1 MNKMNSV
8 VHFEM
13 PYDDRERM
21 AKFYQKAFG
30 WQTQTLGE
38 EMGNYVLATTT
49 EKNESGPIRPGAI
62 NGGFFQRNRDWPAQH
77 PSVVVSVDDIEAAI
91 RRVTEAGGEVLGEP
105 MEIPSVGRY
114 VSFFDTEANRVS
126 MLQPIQKSERKITA
140 KGKIAALV
148 ADGFQE
154 EEYFLPKV
162 ALQRAGFKVEALS
175 TAREPVEIYSF
186 FSPTGTLDIDKIVG
200 DANVD
205 DYVGVLIPGGA
216 KSPALLSESPAVR
229 EFVRD
234 ANARGMVIAAMC
246 RGSLLLVKSDV
257 VRGRRITGF
266 NLVDQYPDLAL
277 QPEAEAAGATWVN
290 EPVVVEGN
298 LITSPH
304 PDDATAFTKAIL
316 SSLGD

>member
-1 MNKMNSV
+1 MSKMNSV

-21 AKFYQKAFG
+21 AKFYQDAFG
-30 WQTQTLGE
+30 WQTQMLGE

-49 EKNESGPIRPGAI
+49 ERNERGPISPGAI
-62 NGGFFQRNRDWPAQH
+62 NGGFFRRNPDWPAQY
-77 PSVVVSVDDIEAAI
+77 PSVVLSVDDVEAAI

-126 MLQPIQKSERKITA
+126 MLQPIRMSERKTPP
-140 KGKIAALV
+140 KGKVAALV

-154 EEYFLPKV
+154 EEYFVPKV
-162 ALQRAGFKVEALS
+162 ALQQAGFQVEALS
-175 TAREPVEIYSF
+175 TGREPVEIYSF
-186 FSPTGTLDIDKIVG
+186 FSPTGTLRIDKVVA
-200 DANVD
+200 DAKVD

-246 RGSLLLVKSDV
+246 RGSLLLVKSDI

-277 QPEAEAAGATWVN
+277 QPEAEAAGATWLN
-290 EPVVVEGN
+290 APVVIEGN

-304 PDDATAFTKAIL
+304 PDQTTAFTEAIL
-316 SSLGD
+316 SSLGE